1 MGGPESRRDVGESL
15 NRDGTRNMTN
25 STQLAVI
32 GGGPGGYAAAFLAAD
47 LGMQVTLIDEAADPG
62 GVCLYRGCMPSK
74 ALLHV
79 AKVLTEARE
88 ARAWGV
94 EFGEPTLDLDRLRT
108 WKEGVVGR
116 LTGGLG
122 QLSTQRGVTYLRGRA
137 ELLGPTSL
145 RVTRSDDIDGD
156 DEPVDLTF
164 AHAILSTGSRPA
176 VPAALSLDSE
186 RVWDSTRALDLPSV
200 PGSLL
205 VVGGGYI
212 GLELGSVYAAL
223 GSAVTVVEM
232 TSGLLPGADRDLVSV
247 VARRLDSLCEAVRLE
262 TTVVGLADDGDGVR
276 VTLEGAAIDHPEH
289 HFDRVLVAVGRV
301 PNSDIPG
308 LERTAVQ
315 RDARGFVVVDGQRR
329 TGEPSLFAVGD
340 LVGEPMLAHKASH
353 EARIAVEAIAGH
365 KAGFEPGVI
374 PAVVFTDPEVAWCG
388 LTETQAKADGRSV
401 QVARFPWAASGRA
414 MTLDR
419 PSGVTKLIIDPES
432 EQILGV
438 GIAGSGAGE
447 LIAEGVVATEM
458 GATAADLRLCI
469 HPHPTLSETL
479 MESAEVFFGQS
490 THVYRP
496 KRARKA

>member
-1 MGGPESRRDVGESL
+1 M
-15 NRDGTRNMTN
+15 TR

-62 GVCLYRGCMPSK
+62 GVCLRRGCMPSK

-94 EFGEPTLDLDRLRT
+94 DFGDPVLDIDRLRA
-108 WKEGVVGR
+108 WKDGVVGK

-137 ELLGPTSL
+137 ELTGPTAAV
-145 RVTRSDDIDGD
+145 VTTL
-156 DEPVDLTF
+156 EAEATELQF
-164 AHAILSTGSRPA
+164 EHAILATGSRPA
-176 VPAALSLDSE
+176 SPPALSLQSD
-186 RVWDSTRALDLPSV
+186 RVWDSTRALELPSV

-223 GSAVTVVEM
+223 GSAVTIVEM
-232 TSGLLPGADRDLVSV
+232 TPGLLPGADRDLTAV
-247 VARRLDSLCEAVRLE
+247 VARRLEAVCEAVLLE
-262 TTVVGLADDGDGVR
+262 TTVAGLAEEGDGVR
-276 VTLEGAAIDHPEH
+276 VTLQGPRVEQSDRWFE
-289 HFDRVLVAVGRV
+289 RVLVAVGRV
-301 PNSDIPG
+301 PNSEIPG
-308 LERTAVQ
+308 LERTGIQ
-315 RDARGFVVVDGQRR
+315 RDPRGFLVVDGQRR
-329 TGEPSLFAVGD
+329 TAEPTIFAVGD
-340 LVGEPMLAHKASH
+340 VVGEPMLAHKASH
-353 EARIAVEAIAGH
+353 EARTAVEVIAGH
-365 KAGFEPGVI
+365 KTAFEPAAI
-374 PAVVFTDPEVAWCG
+374 PAVVFTDPELAWCG
-388 LTETQAKADGRSV
+388 LTETQARAEGRTV
-401 QVARFPWAASGRA
+401 HVCRFPWAASGRA

-419 PSGVTKLIIDPES
+419 PVGVTKLVVDPAS

-438 GIAGSGAGE
+438 GIVGSGAGE
-447 LIAEGVVATEM
+447 LIAEGVVAIEM
-458 GATAADLRLCI
+458 GATVSDLRLCI

-496 KRARKA
+496 TRSR